1 MNGIKNCWKNIDAST
16 LCGLI
21 DSMNK
26 KLVTVVEK
34 NGLTS
39 ITGEI
44 HASTL

>member
-16 LCGLI
+16 LCDLT

-26 KLVTVVEK
+26 RQITVVEK

-39 ITGEI
+39 ITDEI
-44 HASTL
+44 HAATL